1 MAKTSSE
8 QRLRN
13 ANLSLSDENFG
24 PNMGKLNREKDTKA
38 NLAKAKAAE
47 ASNRNRSRYVTEGKN
62 INNTRVAD
70 VAPKKKA
77 KAKAKAEYKM
87 PKSTTPDMDTSG
99 GNIGSRNS
107 FDAGEVSP
115 FAPRA
120 AAEKLI
126 DYPSRTADAP
136 TPAEVAA
143 SSTSDR
149 STWEDPMDQ
158 ARRSMGMKKGGKVKC
173 MSSGGSSK
181 ASSRGDGCAQRGKT
195 RGRMI

>member
-1 MAKTSSE
+1 MAF
-8 QRLRN
+8 
-13 ANLSLSDENFG
+13 SDRMSNIAKKWNERKYELMTGQKMENRDKYITEG
-24 PNMGKLNREKDTKA
+24 PNVGVNRTAEIVKDVVKPTPTKVT
-38 NLAKAKAAE
+38 KKE
-47 ASNRNRSRYVTEGKN
+47 ATVE
-62 INNTRVAD
+62 
-70 VAPKKKA
+70 
-77 KAKAKAEYKM
+77 
-87 PKSTTPDMDTSG
+87 TPT

-107 FDAGEVSP
+107 FDAGEVNP
-115 FAPRA
+115 FAPKA

-143 SSTSDR
+143 IVKAKDESRFSTSN
-149 STWEDPMDQ
+149 P
-158 ARRSMGMKKGGKVKC
+158 MGMKKGGKVKC